1 MRPCFTDGVDVPL
14 HPFGLTRTRRLTAR
28 DERAVLRFL
37 GRHTSQHAYLLGLV
51 ARGALSGS
59 AEMMPLVGWFE
70 RGSLGAV
77 ASLGANVVLSRA
89 SSPRGVAALAA
100 HARELGVAV
109 KVAVGP
115 DPEID
120 QFLALFGREAVRLE
134 RAGQVLLEVDARHL
148 ARSARSMR
156 LRPAQPEELDLVW
169 HLDEDMILEELGFSP
184 FEEDPQ
190 VHRHGCLRRIEE
202 RRTWVEGDFCG
213 PLTFKVDHAAVS
225 PQVVQLSGVFTPPLH
240 RRRGIA
246 LQALGEMCHILLREV
261 PRVSLY
267 VNEDNAAARRVYRRL
282 GFREIG
288 RVRSAWLETA
298 AER

>member
-1 MRPCFTDGVDVPL
+1 MDVPL
-14 HPFGLTRTRRLTAR
+14 HPFGLTRTRRLTTR

-59 AEMMPLVGWFE
+59 TEMTPIVGWFE

-89 SSPRGVAALAA
+89 SSPRGVAALAGQ
-100 HARELGVAV
+100 ARELGVAV

-115 DPEID
+115 DPEVD
-120 QFLALFGREAVRLE
+120 QFLTLFGRETVRLE
-134 RAGQVLLEVDARHL
+134 RPGQVLLEVDARHL

-156 LRPAQPEELDLVW
+156 LRPAQPEEIDLVW

-246 LQALGEMCHILLREV
+246 LQALGEMCHLLLREV

-288 RVRSAWLETA
+288 RVRSAWL
-298 AER
+298 

>member
-1 MRPCFTDGVDVPL
+1 MDVPL
-14 HPFGLTRTRRLTAR
+14 HPFGLTRTRRLTTR

-37 GRHTSQHAYLLGLV
+37 GRHTSQHAYLLGLI
-51 ARGALSGS
+51 ARGALSGA
-59 AEMMPLVGWFE
+59 AELTPLVGWFE
-70 RGSLGAV
+70 RGALGAV

-89 SSPRGVAALAA
+89 TSPRGVAALAA

-109 KVAVGP
+109 RVAVGP
-115 DPEID
+115 DVEVD
-120 QFLALFGREAVRLE
+120 QFLGLFGRQDVRLE

-148 ARSARSMR
+148 ARSARSLR
-156 LRPAQPEELDLVW
+156 LRPAQPEELDCVW

-190 VHRHGCLRRIEE
+190 VHRQGCLRRIEE
-202 RRTWVEGDFCG
+202 RRTWVEGELCG

-225 PQVVQLSGVFTPPLH
+225 PHVVQLSGVFTPPLH

-267 VNEDNAAARRVYRRL
+267 VNEDNAAARRIYRRL
-282 GFREIG
+282 GFREAG
-288 RVRSAWLETA
+288 RVRSAWLEA
-298 AER
+298 GAER